1 MKLLNYFKRHRNK
14 TGEEILRDTEGEP
27 FVFFAEV
34 KLII

>member
-1 MKLLNYFKRHRNK
+1 MKLQNYFKRHRNK